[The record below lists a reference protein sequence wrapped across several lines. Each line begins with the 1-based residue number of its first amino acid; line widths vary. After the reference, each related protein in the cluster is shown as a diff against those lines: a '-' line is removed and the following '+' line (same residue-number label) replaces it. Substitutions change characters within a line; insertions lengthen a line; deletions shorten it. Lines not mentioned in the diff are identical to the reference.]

1 MPPSFTAR
9 RPRLFAP
16 DASRGALRAVE
27 SPIEPLQIKRGE
39 RAYGAIHPGGSKS
52 AISAATGAFGGRVGR
67 DESMLRAL
75 RALAASES

>member
-39 RAYGAIHPGGSKS
+39 RAYTPGGSKS